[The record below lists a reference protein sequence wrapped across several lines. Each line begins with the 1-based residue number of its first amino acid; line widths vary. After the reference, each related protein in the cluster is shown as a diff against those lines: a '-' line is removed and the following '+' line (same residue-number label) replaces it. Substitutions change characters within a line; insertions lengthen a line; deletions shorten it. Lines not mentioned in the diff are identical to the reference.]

1 MTIEKRRACV
11 TSVFVLFVEA
21 HALAQQTGDS
31 VFGDV
36 EREVFVDF
44 ALDSSEFSCRG
55 ESK

>member
-1 MTIEKRRACV
+1 M

-21 HALAQQTGDS
+21 HALAQQAEDAAL
-31 VFGDV
+31 GDV

>member
-1 MTIEKRRACV
+1 M